1 MGELGRRFQRHMVL
15 RFKPHSGDDP
25 PRRGRGA
32 PKRLARWRLRS
43 PLRSF
48 LINVQFR
55 AFELKAPPPLESA
68 RFSETKQF
76 VNIPLDTPP
85 PHLALLLRMMQ
96 SRITGRNV
104 VARTPPP

>member
-43 PLRSF
+43 PAPFNIILS
-48 LINVQFR
+48 L
-55 AFELKAPPPLESA
+55 APPLSLCHTFPQQHCVV
-68 RFSETKQF
+68 F
-76 VNIPLDTPP
+76 PP
-85 PHLALLLRMMQ
+85 RK
-96 SRITGRNV
+96 G
-104 VARTPPP
+104 

>member
-43 PLRSF
+43 PLRSTSF
-48 LINVQFR
+48 YPLRRRCLCATLSPSSIAWFFRRARDKTLI
-55 AFELKAPPPLESA
+55 
-68 RFSETKQF
+68 
-76 VNIPLDTPP
+76 
-85 PHLALLLRMMQ
+85 
-96 SRITGRNV
+96 V
-104 VARTPPP
+104 VPINDDYPVMV